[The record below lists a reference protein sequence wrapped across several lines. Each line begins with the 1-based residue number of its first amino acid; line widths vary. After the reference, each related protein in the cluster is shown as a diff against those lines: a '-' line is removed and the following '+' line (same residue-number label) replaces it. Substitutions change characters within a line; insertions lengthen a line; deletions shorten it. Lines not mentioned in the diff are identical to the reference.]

1 MSKRGIIGRV
11 AQLAHANVNAVI
23 DAAENPRRA
32 AEQLAGDYATT
43 IAEAEQAIRD
53 LSENRRVAVDDQRED
68 ASAAEMWA
76 ATAAATSQTADELR
90 SAGDAQAA
98 ERFDDLAR
106 VALVKELM
114 AENDVEAS
122 QRTIAAQTESVE
134 TLTNGLG
141 QLHVK
146 LSELTDRR
154 HNMSAGSD
162 RAQASQGRRD
172 RAIKHVDVMD
182 PATDVALFE
191 DVVRRE
197 ESRLHGTAAQAQPSD
212 ALPGEV
218 ADASGDKW
226 YDNEIEERLQGLKM
240 ARAMA
245 TALARAQDQ
254 DGQPR

>member
-23 DAAENPRRA
+23 NAAENPRRA

-53 LSENRRVAVDDQRED
+53 LSDNRRVTVDDQRED
-68 ASAAEMWA
+68 ADAAEMWA

-106 VALVKELM
+106 VALIRELM

-134 TLTNGLG
+134 TLTKGLG

-154 HNMSAGSD
+154 HSMRAGSD
-162 RAQASQGRRD
+162 GVQASQGRRD
-172 RAIKHVDVMD
+172 RVIRHIDVMD

-191 DVVRRE
+191 DVVHRE
-197 ESRLHGTAAQAQPSD
+197 ESRLHGIAAQAQPSA
-212 ALPGEV
+212 ALRGEFA
-218 ADASGDKW
+218 ADGSGDKS

-245 TALARAQDQ
+245 SALARAHDQ
-254 DGQPR
+254 TG